1 MNRWEA
7 NPRESPL
14 YVEHPN
20 TDCDE
25 HGVLRPRSY
34 LNTARKRIYRESD
47 KYCEECNGITEHKDN
62 ICLACGTRFEF
73 KPTKGVVH

>member
-25 HGVLRPRSY
+25 HGVLHCRSSW
-34 LNTARKRIYRESD
+34 NTAIKKIIS
-47 KYCEECNGITEHKDN
+47 GITMCKTCGDSRYYEVNKIGEK
-62 ICLACGTRFEF
+62 ICSECGNKIGEI
-73 KPTKGVVH
+73 